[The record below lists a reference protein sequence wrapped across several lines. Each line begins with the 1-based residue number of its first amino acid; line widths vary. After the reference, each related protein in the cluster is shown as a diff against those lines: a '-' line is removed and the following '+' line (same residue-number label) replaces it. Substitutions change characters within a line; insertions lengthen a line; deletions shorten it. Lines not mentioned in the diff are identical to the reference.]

1 VLTTSSVLCTKMEGV
16 HMESELEAIRRSVE
30 AVVMMLWKSQED
42 LPDEI
47 VEMIDE
53 VVNEVKDIIT

>member
-1 VLTTSSVLCTKMEGV
+1 
-16 HMESELEAIRRSVE
+16 MESELEAIRRSVE
-30 AVVMMLWKSQED
+30 AVVMMLWESQED

>member
-1 VLTTSSVLCTKMEGV
+1 MEGV

-30 AVVMMLWKSQED
+30 AVVMMLWTSQED

-47 VEMIDE
+47 VGMIDE
-53 VVNEVKDIIT
+53 VVNEVRDIIT